1 MTAQEKIEMEHRITE
16 TEARSKSNMH
26 RIENLEKNNK
36 IIQDLTVSIAQQTE
50 QMKTMTESVS
60 EIKTDVKALQGQP
73 QKTITTMKT
82 AIITAITSLIFGL
95 ISAGITALITLA
107 R

>member
-1 MTAQEKIEMEHRITE
+1 MTAQEKIEFEHRLTE
-16 TEARSKSNMH
+16 VEQRTKSNTH
-26 RIENLEKNNK
+26 RIESQEKNSK
-36 IIQDLTVSIAQQTE
+36 IIQNLTVSIAQQTE
-50 QMKTMTESVS
+50 QMKTMTESVA

-82 AIITAITSLIFGL
+82 AIITATTSLIFGL

-107 R
+107 Q